1 MILPSVA
8 VIIPTRNRHEL
19 LRRCLS
25 RLVPDVCAHPDCSIV
40 VSDDGD
46 SSITREV
53 LEGDMAIVQVVH
65 GPHRGPS
72 ANRNC
77 GAAHATAELLI
88 FLDDDC
94 IPDRNLIAIYRDA
107 AMRNPGIGV
116 FEGRIS
122 ATGEAGSFAD
132 AIPANETGG
141 YLWSCNFAI
150 RRELFEKINGFDER
164 YPFAAMEDVDLH
176 LRVKKHSEVLFL
188 PSARVWHEP
197 ELRLGWHIVQHHSLS
212 VLLFLHLHGPKAVEK
227 GSSYFIRMAARILVR
242 RGVQQIR
249 LRMVKNPAQLF
260 FQVWA
265 NLQLA
270 LIVFFWR
277 FHSSLARWYYPPC
290 CTGCESIHASIAN
303 ADHAAMPLKEG
314 TDGR

>member
-1 MILPSVA
+1 MPSVA

-19 LRRCLS
+19 LKQCLS
-25 RLVPDVCAHPDCSIV
+25 QLVPEVGAHPNCSIV

-53 LEGDMAIVQVVH
+53 LDGELAIVQVIQ
-65 GPHRGPS
+65 GPRRGPS

-77 GAAHATAELLI
+77 GAEHATAELLI

-94 IPDRNLIAIYRDA
+94 IPDRNLISNYQDA

-150 RRELFEKINGFDER
+150 RRELFVKIHGFDER
-164 YPFAAMEDVDLH
+164 YPFAAMEDVDFH

-188 PSARVWHEP
+188 PNARVWHEP
-197 ELRLGWHIVQHHSLS
+197 ERRPGWRIVQHHSLS
-212 VLLFLHLHGPKAVEK
+212 VVLFLHLHGPKAVGR
-227 GSSYFIRMAARILVR
+227 GSAYFVRMAARTFVF
-242 RGVQQIR
+242 RGVEQLRTRR
-249 LRMVKNPAQLF
+249 LKHPAQLI

-270 LIVFFWR
+270 LIISLWR
-277 FHSSLARWYYPPC
+277 HHAFLVRQFYPPC
-290 CTGCESIHASIAN
+290 CSGCDSIHFVIASPNHPAI
-303 ADHAAMPLKEG
+303 PLKG
-314 TDGR
+314 GRDVH

>member
-1 MILPSVA
+1 MTLPSVA

-19 LRRCLS
+19 LKRCLS
-25 RLVPDVCAHPDCSIV
+25 RLVPDVGAHPGFSIV

-46 SSITREV
+46 SSETSGALDGE
-53 LEGDMAIVQVVH
+53 LATVQVVQ
-65 GPHRGPS
+65 GPRRGPS

-77 GAAHATAELLI
+77 GAAHATAELLV

-94 IPDRNLIAIYRDA
+94 IPDRNLVAIYQDA

-122 ATGEAGSFAD
+122 ATGAAGSFAD

-150 RRELFEKINGFDER
+150 RRELFVKISGFDER

-176 LRVKKHSEVLFL
+176 LRVKRHSEVLFL
-188 PSARVWHEP
+188 PNAKVWHEP
-197 ELRLGWHIVQHHSLS
+197 ERRLGWHIVQHHSLS
-212 VLLFLHLHGPKAVEK
+212 VLLFLHLHGPKAVGK
-227 GSSYFIRMAARILVR
+227 GSGYFVRMAARILFQ
-242 RGVQQIR
+242 RGIQQIR
-249 LRMVKNPAQLF
+249 ARMVMNPEQLF

-270 LIVFFWR
+270 LIVCFWP
-277 FHSSLARWYYPPC
+277 FHASLAKWFYPPC
-290 CTGCESIHASIAN
+290 CSGCESIHASIASH
-303 ADHAAMPLKEG
+303 DHGAISLKQG
-314 TDGR
+314 TDAR

>member
-1 MILPSVA
+1 MILPTVA
-8 VIIPTRNRHEL
+8 VIIPTRNRHQL
-19 LRRCLS
+19 LKRCLD
-25 RLVPDVCAHPDCSIV
+25 RLIPDVGSPSNCSIV

-46 SSITREV
+46 ASVTREV
-53 LEGDMAIVQVVH
+53 LDGKLAIVQVVQ

-77 GAAHATAELLI
+77 GAANTKAEMLV

-94 IPDRNLIAIYRDA
+94 IPDQNLIATYQDA
-107 AMRNPGIGV
+107 AMRNPRIGV

-122 ATGEAGSFAD
+122 ATEDAGSFAD

-150 RRELFEKINGFDER
+150 RRDLFVKINGFDDR

-176 LRVKKHSEVLFL
+176 LRVKRYSKVLFL
-188 PSARVWHEP
+188 PHARVWHEP
-197 ELRLGWHIVQHHSLS
+197 EPRIGWRIVRHHSLS
-212 VLLFLHLHGPKAVEK
+212 VVLFLHMHGPRAVGK
-227 GSSYFIRMAARILVR
+227 GSAYFVRMAARILAG

-249 LRMVKNPAQLF
+249 ARMVKNPEQLL

-270 LIVFFWR
+270 MMVSLWR
-277 FHSSLARWYYPPC
+277 FHAPLARWFYPPC
-290 CTGCESIHASIAN
+290 CSSCESIHASIASP
-303 ADHAAMPLKEG
+303 DRAAMSLREG
-314 TDGR
+314 TDAH